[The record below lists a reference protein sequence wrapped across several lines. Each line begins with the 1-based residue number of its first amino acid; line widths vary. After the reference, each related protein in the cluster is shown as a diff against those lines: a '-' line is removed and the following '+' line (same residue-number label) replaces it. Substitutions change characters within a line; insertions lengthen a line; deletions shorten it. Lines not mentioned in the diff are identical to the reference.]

1 MFNVKIMSSEDI
13 EFAVSIT
20 DKMNWNLTEEDFTFM
35 MQLEPEGCFTLLCN
49 SEKIGI
55 TTTISYGKIGWIG
68 NVVVDERY
76 RRRGAGSV
84 IIKHAI
90 KHLKSKGAETV
101 GLYSYEEKADFYATL
116 GFKRDLQFVVLNGK
130 VFSSNVEAANVKEA
144 RKAEMQKII
153 DFDSHYFGAS
163 RRKLLEK
170 IINEM
175 DNYCC
180 YYIENEE
187 ILGYAIAKV
196 YDNYAEI
203 GPLICRRERSNITKN
218 ILGAILKKVVGSEV
232 SVCLPRK
239 EKEIINLLMTS
250 GFKESFTVVRMFS
263 GPIPFRDCVYIA
275 ESLER
280 G

>member
-1 MFNVKIMSSEDI
+1 MFNVRRMTPEDV
-13 EFAVSIT
+13 EFAVRIADT
-20 DKMNWNLTEEDFTFM
+20 MDWNLTEQDFTFM

-68 NVVVDERY
+68 NVVVDEKH
-76 RRRGAGSV
+76 RRRGAGSA

-90 KHLKSKGAETV
+90 NHLKSKGAETV
-101 GLYSYEEKADFYATL
+101 GLYSYKGKADFYAKL

-130 VFSSNVEAANVKEA
+130 AFSSNVEAANVKET
-144 RKAEMQKII
+144 RKAEVQKLIE
-153 DFDSHYFGAS
+153 FDSFYFGAS

-170 IINEM
+170 IVNEM
-175 DNYCC
+175 DNLCY
-180 YYIENEE
+180 YYIENGE
-187 ILGYAIAKV
+187 ILGYAMAKV

-203 GPLICRRERSNITKN
+203 GPLVCRRERSSVAKSL
-218 ILGAILKKVVGSEV
+218 LGAILKRVKGSEV
-232 SVCLPRK
+232 SMCLPRK
-239 EKEIINLLMTS
+239 EEEIINMLLTA
-250 GFKESFTVVRMFS
+250 GFEESFTVVRMFS

>member
-1 MFNVKIMSSEDI
+1 MFSIKPMSSEDI
-13 EFAVSIT
+13 EFAVRIT
-20 DKMNWNLTEEDFTFM
+20 DKMNWNLTEQDFTFM
-35 MQLEPEGCFTLLCN
+35 MQLEPEGCFTLLCS

-55 TTTISYGKIGWIG
+55 TTTISYGRIGWIG

-76 RRRGAGSV
+76 RRRGAGSA

-90 KHLKSKGAETV
+90 NHLTSKGAETV
-101 GLYSYEEKADFYATL
+101 GLYSYEKKADFYAKL

-130 VFSSNVEAANVKEA
+130 ASSSNVEASNVKEA
-144 RKAEMQKII
+144 RKAEVQKII
-153 DFDSHYFGAS
+153 EFDSSYFGAS

-170 IINEM
+170 IINEL
-175 DNYCC
+175 DNLCY
-180 YYIENEE
+180 YYIENGE

-203 GPLICRRERSNITKN
+203 GPLVCRRERSNIAKN
-218 ILGAILKKVVGSEV
+218 LLGAILKRVKGSEV
-232 SVCLPRK
+232 SMCLPRK
-239 EKEIINLLMTS
+239 EKEIINMLLTS